1 MSTASPNLQL
11 STAIITHC
19 SSGCSSTKYFPQC
32 VNTAYFSSSM
42 KTGLEPE
49 PTPLNPHYTTSL
61 TRSKFE
67 PPPELSCSYLQMQE
81 QLSNPAHASAPA
93 THPHA
98 GSAHICLL
106 GAAALS
112 CRQHPGGSGTHARPV
127 AAAAFVPHALSNPIR
142 NTGQE
147 ESSSTRRTQKQA
159 AGSRLPA
166 SRQHHL
172 GAERD
177 CIIPA
182 HSPTGRLLSF
192 FQENHTSRVHCIL
205 SSCRPPPSHRHHLPS
220 PGWRTVPP
228 SCTGVQGTLQH
239 VAVSYCKAL
248 LLSPPPSSGHCTAVL
263 HFPLH
268 LSFPFP
274 GCAVLGSQLCSQGTP
289 QSSKDQEGHS
299 ALACSQHCCSENITR
314 EQSGPALKFPCGCG
328 KHQHSISQYNAMLL
342 YRLMLPVIRDTAAV
356 LGH

>member
-93 THPHA
+93 THPRA

-127 AAAAFVPHALSNPIR
+127 AAAAFVSHALSNPIR

-177 CIIPA
+177 CFIPA

-220 PGWRTVPP
+220 PGWRTAPP

-248 LLSPPPSSGHCTAVL
+248 LLSTPPPPPDTALQCCISLCTFHFHFQAAQCWAHSFVL
-263 HFPLH
+263 RAPHRAARTKKGTLPSPVPSTAALKT
-268 LSFPFP
+268 
-274 GCAVLGSQLCSQGTP
+274 SQGSRVAQLSNSPVAAESTNTA
-289 QSSKDQEGHS
+289 S
-299 ALACSQHCCSENITR
+299 ANTMLCCFT
-314 EQSGPALKFPCGCG
+314 
-328 KHQHSISQYNAMLL
+328 
-342 YRLMLPVIRDTAAV
+342 D
-356 LGH
+356 